1 LAGGGSCDMQCG
13 PRAEPMAVR
22 SSRWRKPRQLGL
34 LGWAAVIVAL
44 AAGVLVTRRT
54 AVAFVPGS
62 RGVSQQH
69 VRGLK
74 PLAAEQVEE
83 DIDFEPGEVIGKD
96 NTRGYLPNNV
106 EAIDELLEMDGSINE
121 VILDE
126 ADDEVDGVALAD
138 ADFEAEEEKYVK
150 RTPGTKVVTFTNQP
164 VFDLWSLCDKY
175 GGVDQILQD
184 GKDAAKAGLFNQVDE
199 LKDFLY
205 NLIDYHNKTVRKSF
219 VKFSHEKG
227 SRLVLV
233 GTNHLSRESSAFARE
248 VVRDEAPEC
257 LVLERRMGDD
267 SLQRLTVPEELYQN
281 MTMPESPAVLVDD
294 DTGIDRLIKWQQD
307 KAWLESSP
315 GFKNIGYSASFAQ
328 EFGAAFEEFARQRA
342 PGQKLANSGGPRG
355 GTVCFGDSDL
365 RSTTEREMM
374 ESLRPGVNEMSEGA
388 NMPLRD
394 LQMAQA
400 ARAAMLTHRSVVAVV
415 GKDHLAGI
423 TKLLKQDKRI
433 KVTDQGI
440 SFEEPSWA
448 KELKRGG
455 KNWEKAASGGRPALF
470 LPLVEAF
477 DQNPFGTF
485 LAAEAALE
493 LQQLQEETAKRLKT
507 QGPDSASA
515 AGGLSSEL
523 AENFYRRNLVFT
535 PRTREDLSRWLAGES
550 VEEQEAGFFPYEKP
564 DGKKARPRE
573 STFLV

>member
-1 LAGGGSCDMQCG
+1 
-13 PRAEPMAVR
+13 
-22 SSRWRKPRQLGL
+22 
-34 LGWAAVIVAL
+34 
-44 AAGVLVTRRT
+44 
-54 AVAFVPGS
+54 
-62 RGVSQQH
+62 
-69 VRGLK
+69 
-74 PLAAEQVEE
+74 
-83 DIDFEPGEVIGKD
+83 
-96 NTRGYLPNNV
+96 
-106 EAIDELLEMDGSINE
+106 
-121 VILDE
+121 
-126 ADDEVDGVALAD
+126 
-138 ADFEAEEEKYVK
+138 
-150 RTPGTKVVTFTNQP
+150 
-164 VFDLWSLCDKY
+164 
-175 GGVDQILQD
+175 
-184 GKDAAKAGLFNQVDE
+184 
-199 LKDFLY
+199 
-205 NLIDYHNKTVRKSF
+205 
-219 VKFSHEKG
+219 
-227 SRLVLV
+227 
-233 GTNHLSRESSAFARE
+233 
-248 VVRDEAPEC
+248 
-257 LVLERRMGDD
+257 
-267 SLQRLTVPEELYQN
+267 
-281 MTMPESPAVLVDD
+281 
-294 DTGIDRLIKWQQD
+294 
-307 KAWLESSP
+307 
-315 GFKNIGYSASFAQ
+315 
-328 EFGAAFEEFARQRA
+328 
-342 PGQKLANSGGPRG
+342 
-355 GTVCFGDSDL
+355 
-365 RSTTEREMM
+365 M
-374 ESLRPGVNEMSEGA
+374 ESLRPGVNEMSEGANNNNDRSNFLPVWMSEGA

-523 AENFYRRNLVFT
+523 AENFYRRNLMFT